1 MLCVIASHNLP
12 YSLCHTLPSSTFP
25 QPTNL
30 LSHLLYRSVSLFRSR
45 ARLFSLQFSVSLDL
59 SLAHAHTTHI
69 GVGKALGRTTT
80 RHTPKTTLCVIYL
93 LSLIGNAPL
102 CVIALVSFV
111 ALCPRIHHSCHKE
124 IEEGVTPVL
133 AGVFEGGSARVG
145 HARWQAVA
153 DDHATCSPF
162 SFCMVAIN

>member
-45 ARLFSLQFSVSLDL
+45 ARLFPLQFSVSLDL

-102 CVIALVSFV
+102 CVMALLSFLRV
-111 ALCPRIHHSCHKE
+111 LV
-124 IEEGVTPVL
+124 GVCD
-133 AGVFEGGSARVG
+133 GGSARVG

-153 DDHATCSPF
+153 DDHTTCSPF
-162 SFCMVAIN
+162 SFCIVAIN